1 MGQTM
6 KFILFAPDFSGFEA
20 HGGKKS
26 PFLIPVPESL
36 LEIIV
41 EVAYII

>member
-6 KFILFAPDFSGFEA
+6 KFILFDPDFSGFEA

-26 PFLIPVPESL
+26 PFLISVPESL

-41 EVAYII
+41 EVEYII